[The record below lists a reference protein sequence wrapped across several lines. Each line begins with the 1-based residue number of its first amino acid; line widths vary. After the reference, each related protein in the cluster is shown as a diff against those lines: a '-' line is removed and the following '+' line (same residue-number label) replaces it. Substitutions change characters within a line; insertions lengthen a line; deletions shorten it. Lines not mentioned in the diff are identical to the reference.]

1 MIPKGGEVLFVS
13 LLLKDINFCLFDLWV
28 FIFVY
33 IFAYCYCVNKNDTK
47 MKTGKKHIIL
57 YVILLLLVFVSCS
70 DRRTVIGVSQCSD
83 DIWRQKVNREIK
95 IGQYQYKNVDV
106 VFASADNNGQRQA
119 RQIDSLVKAKVD
131 LLVVAPSDV
140 KTVAPAIERAYRAGI
155 PVILYDRRIESTHY
169 TAYIGTDNVAI
180 GKEVADYLAHQLQGR
195 GTVVEITG
203 ERGSTPV
210 ADRHR
215 GFMQGMKAFP
225 QIQVVTLEGDWNL
238 AGAKKL
244 MRQYMDAGK
253 PVDAVFGHNDAE
265 AWGAQQAAKEKNR
278 EKQMLFV
285 GIDGLPGENQ
295 GVDLVDKGVMTASYI
310 YPTKGETIVPLAMN
324 ILQGKPYKRMNYF
337 QSALVTAENAKLI
350 DMQYKEIE
358 GQTADLNTIYSSINE
373 YMKMYRWQ
381 KIISILAV
389 AVVVLLLIMIFYRRK
404 VRREKEKLNEQ
415 RKQMADDKIAF
426 FTNVSHQ
433 LRTPL
438 TLVSG
443 PLNRLMQADNY
454 TEEQKML
461 LQVVSRNVGQ
471 LETLTADV
479 LNFKEQVDA
488 MNQASTDEACEKELS
503 QHVLRD
509 SRHQMLLQQDVEE
522 LSTILIVDD
531 NEDIRS
537 YLRVLL
543 AGQYYVIEA
552 SDGQNGLRLAKE
564 SVPDLIVS
572 DVMMPVMDGLTFC
585 SKIKEDEVTSHI
597 PVILLTARSD
607 ESQRIEGYEHG
618 ADAYITKP
626 FNDHLLLVRISNLL
640 QARRQKKNDEA
651 KQMLSAEDIQTDE
664 PGERMFLER
673 FKKAAKSHI
682 GDANLRMDD
691 LGSELSLSKVQMY
704 RKVKALTGKTP
715 AEVLREMRMQ
725 KAYSLLKQTDKTISE
740 VAAEVGF
747 AIPGYFSACFKKQ
760 FGINPTELRD

>member
-1 MIPKGGEVLFVS
+1 M
-13 LLLKDINFCLFDLWV
+13 WV

-33 IFAYCYCVNKNDTK
+33 IFACCYCVNKNDTK

-57 YVILLLLVFVSCS
+57 YVILLLLVLVSCS

-119 RQIDSLVKAKVD
+119 RQIDSLVKTKVD

-155 PVILYDRRIESTHY
+155 PVILYDRMIESTHY
-169 TAYIGTDNVAI
+169 SAYIGTDNVAI

-278 EKQMLFV
+278 DKQMLFV

-310 YPTKGETIVPLAMN
+310 YPTKGEAIVPLAMN

-358 GQTADLNTIYSSINE
+358 GQTVNLNAIYSSIND

-381 KIISILAV
+381 KIINILAV

-404 VRREKEKLNEQ
+404 VRREKEKLNKQ
-415 RKQMADDKIAF
+415 RKQMADEKIAF

-479 LNFKEQVDA
+479 LNFKDQ
-488 MNQASTDEACEKELS
+488 
-503 QHVLRD
+503 
-509 SRHQMLLQQDVEE
+509 
-522 LSTILIVDD
+522 
-531 NEDIRS
+531 
-537 YLRVLL
+537 
-543 AGQYYVIEA
+543 
-552 SDGQNGLRLAKE
+552 
-564 SVPDLIVS
+564 
-572 DVMMPVMDGLTFC
+572 
-585 SKIKEDEVTSHI
+585 VTSHI

>member
-1 MIPKGGEVLFVS
+1 
-13 LLLKDINFCLFDLWV
+13 
-28 FIFVY
+28 
-33 IFAYCYCVNKNDTK
+33 

-57 YVILLLLVFVSCS
+57 YVILLLLVLVSCS

-119 RQIDSLVKAKVD
+119 RQIDSLVKTKVD

-155 PVILYDRRIESTHY
+155 PVILYDRMIESTHY

-278 EKQMLFV
+278 DKQMLFV

-310 YPTKGETIVPLAMN
+310 YPTKGEAIVPLAMN

-358 GQTADLNTIYSSINE
+358 GQTANLNAIYSSIND

-404 VRREKEKLNEQ
+404 VRREKEKLNKQ
-415 RKQMADDKIAF
+415 RKQMADEKIAF
-426 FTNVSHQ
+426 FTNASHQ

-443 PLNRLMQADNY
+443 PLSQLMKDDNY
-454 TEEQKML
+454 TDEQKML

-479 LNFKEQVDA
+479 LNFKDQVDV
-488 MNQASTDEACEKELS
+488 MNQASTDEASEKELS

-522 LSTILIVDD
+522 LSTILVVDD
-531 NEDIRS
+531 NEDIRT

-543 AGQYYVIEA
+543 SDHYYVIEA

-597 PVILLTARSD
+597 PVILLTARSE

-618 ADAYITKP
+618 ADAYLTKP
-626 FNDHLLLVRISNLL
+626 FSAHLLLARISNLL
-640 QARRQKKNDEA
+640 QARRQRKNMDA
-651 KQMLSAEDIQTDE
+651 KNVLSAEFIQAE
-664 PGERMFLER
+664 APGERMFLER
-673 FKKAAKSHI
+673 FKKVAKSHI
-682 GDANLRMDD
+682 GNANLRMDD
-691 LGSELSLSKVQMY
+691 LGSELSLSKV
-704 RKVKALTGKTP
+704 
-715 AEVLREMRMQ
+715 
-725 KAYSLLKQTDKTISE
+725 
-740 VAAEVGF
+740 
-747 AIPGYFSACFKKQ
+747 
-760 FGINPTELRD
+760 

>member
-1 MIPKGGEVLFVS
+1 
-13 LLLKDINFCLFDLWV
+13 
-28 FIFVY
+28 
-33 IFAYCYCVNKNDTK
+33 

-83 DIWRQKVNREIK
+83 DLWRQKVNREIK

-106 VFASADNNGQRQA
+106 VFAAADNNGQRQA

-155 PVILYDRRIESTHY
+155 PVILYDRMIESTHY

-358 GQTADLNTIYSSINE
+358 GQTANLNAIYSSIND

-389 AVVVLLLIMIFYRRK
+389 AVVLLLLIMIFYRRK
-404 VRREKEKLNEQ
+404 VRREKEKLNKQ

-461 LQVVSRNVGQ
+461 LQVVLRNVGQ

-488 MNQASTDEACEKELS
+488 MNQASADEACEKELS

-597 PVILLTARSD
+597 PVILLTARSE

-626 FNDHLLLVRISNLL
+626 FSDHLLLVRISNLL
-640 QARRQKKNDEA
+640 QARRQRKNDEA

>member
-1 MIPKGGEVLFVS
+1 M
-13 LLLKDINFCLFDLWV
+13 WV

-83 DIWRQKVNREIK
+83 DLWRQKVNREIK

-155 PVILYDRRIESTHY
+155 PVILYDRMIESTHY

-310 YPTKGETIVPLAMN
+310 YPTKGEAIVPLAMN

-358 GQTADLNTIYSSINE
+358 DQTADLNTIYSSINE

-389 AVVVLLLIMIFYRRK
+389 AVVLLLLIMIFYRRK

-461 LQVVSRNVGQ
+461 LQVVMRNVGQ

-488 MNQASTDEACEKELS
+488 MNQASADEACEKELS

-597 PVILLTARSD
+597 PVILLTARSE

-626 FNDHLLLVRISNLL
+626 FSDHLLLVRISNLL

-673 FKKAAKSHI
+673 FKKVAKSHI
-682 GDANLRMDD
+682 GNANLRMDD

>member
-1 MIPKGGEVLFVS
+1 
-13 LLLKDINFCLFDLWV
+13 
-28 FIFVY
+28 
-33 IFAYCYCVNKNDTK
+33 

-83 DIWRQKVNREIK
+83 DLWRQKVNREIK

-155 PVILYDRRIESTHY
+155 PVILYDRMIESTHY

-253 PVDAVFGHNDAE
+253 PVDAVFGHNDTE

-358 GQTADLNTIYSSINE
+358 DQTADLNTIYSSINE

-488 MNQASTDEACEKELS
+488 MNQASADEACEKELS

-597 PVILLTARSD
+597 PVILLTARSE

-626 FNDHLLLVRISNLL
+626 FSDHLLLVRISNLL
-640 QARRQKKNDEA
+640 QARRQRKNDEA

>member
-1 MIPKGGEVLFVS
+1 MTKGGEVLFVS

-83 DIWRQKVNREIK
+83 DLWRQKVNREIK

-155 PVILYDRRIESTHY
+155 PVILYDRMIESTHY

-215 GFMQGMKAFP
+215 GFMQGMIAFP

-488 MNQASTDEACEKELS
+488 MNQASADEACEKELS

-597 PVILLTARSD
+597 PVILLTARSE

-626 FNDHLLLVRISNLL
+626 FSDHLLLVRISNLL
-640 QARRQKKNDEA
+640 QARRQRKNDEA

>member
-1 MIPKGGEVLFVS
+1 M
-13 LLLKDINFCLFDLWV
+13 WV

-83 DIWRQKVNREIK
+83 DLWRQKVNREIK

-155 PVILYDRRIESTHY
+155 PVILYDRMIESTHY

-180 GKEVADYLAHQLQGR
+180 GKEVADYLAHHLQGR

-278 EKQMLFV
+278 DKQMLFV

-310 YPTKGETIVPLAMN
+310 YPTKGEAIVPLAMN

-350 DMQYKEIE
+350 DMQCKEIE
-358 GQTADLNTIYSSINE
+358 DQTADLNTIYSSINE

-389 AVVVLLLIMIFYRRK
+389 AVVLLLLIMIFYRRK

-488 MNQASTDEACEKELS
+488 MNQASADEACEKELS

-597 PVILLTARSD
+597 PVILLTARSE

-626 FNDHLLLVRISNLL
+626 FSDHLLLVRISNLL
-640 QARRQKKNDEA
+640 QARRQRKNDEG

>member
-1 MIPKGGEVLFVS
+1 M
-13 LLLKDINFCLFDLWV
+13 WV

-33 IFAYCYCVNKNDTK
+33 IFACCYCVNKNDTK

-83 DIWRQKVNREIK
+83 DLWRQKVNREIK

-155 PVILYDRRIESTHY
+155 PVILYDRMIESTHY

-310 YPTKGETIVPLAMN
+310 YPTKGEAIVPLAMN

-358 GQTADLNTIYSSINE
+358 DQTADLNTIYSSINE

-389 AVVVLLLIMIFYRRK
+389 AVVLLLLIMIFYRRK

-454 TEEQKML
+454 TEEQQML

-479 LNFKEQVDA
+479 LNFKDQVDV
-488 MNQASTDEACEKELS
+488 MNQASTDEASEKELS

-597 PVILLTARSD
+597 PVILLTARSE

-626 FNDHLLLVRISNLL
+626 FSDHLLLVRISNLL
-640 QARRQKKNDEA
+640 QARRQRKNDEA

>member
-1 MIPKGGEVLFVS
+1 
-13 LLLKDINFCLFDLWV
+13 
-28 FIFVY
+28 
-33 IFAYCYCVNKNDTK
+33 

-83 DIWRQKVNREIK
+83 DLWRQKVNREIK

-155 PVILYDRRIESTHY
+155 PVILYDRMIESTHY

-244 MRQYMDAGK
+244 MRQYMDVGK

-295 GVDLVDKGVMTASYI
+295 GVDLVAKGVMTASYI
-310 YPTKGETIVPLAMN
+310 YPTKGEAIVPLAMN

-358 GQTADLNTIYSSINE
+358 DQTADLNTIYSSINE

-381 KIISILAV
+381 KIINILAV
-389 AVVVLLLIMIFYRRK
+389 AVVLLLLIMIFYRRK

-461 LQVVSRNVGQ
+461 LQVVLRNVGQ

-488 MNQASTDEACEKELS
+488 MNQASADEACEKELS

-597 PVILLTARSD
+597 PVILLTARSE

-626 FNDHLLLVRISNLL
+626 FSDHLLLVRISNLL
-640 QARRQKKNDEA
+640 QARRQRKNDEA

-704 RKVKALTGKTP
+704 RKVKVLTGKTP

-760 FGINPTELRD
+760 FGINPTELRN

>member
-1 MIPKGGEVLFVS
+1 M
-13 LLLKDINFCLFDLWV
+13 WV

-33 IFAYCYCVNKNDTK
+33 IFACCYCVNKNDTK

-83 DIWRQKVNREIK
+83 DLWRQKVNREIK

-119 RQIDSLVKAKVD
+119 RQIDSLVNAKVD

-155 PVILYDRRIESTHY
+155 PVILYDRMIESTHY

-310 YPTKGETIVPLAMN
+310 YPTKGEAIVPLAMN

-358 GQTADLNTIYSSINE
+358 GQTANLNAIYSSIND

-404 VRREKEKLNEQ
+404 VRREKEKLNKQ

-461 LQVVSRNVGQ
+461 LQVVLRNVGQ

-488 MNQASTDEACEKELS
+488 MNQASADEACEKELS

-597 PVILLTARSD
+597 PVILLTARSE

-626 FNDHLLLVRISNLL
+626 FSDHLLLVRISNLL
-640 QARRQKKNDEA
+640 QARRQRKNDEA

>member
-1 MIPKGGEVLFVS
+1 
-13 LLLKDINFCLFDLWV
+13 
-28 FIFVY
+28 
-33 IFAYCYCVNKNDTK
+33 

-83 DIWRQKVNREIK
+83 DLWRQKVNREIK

-155 PVILYDRRIESTHY
+155 PVILYDRMIESTHY

-278 EKQMLFV
+278 DKQMLFV

-310 YPTKGETIVPLAMN
+310 YPTKGENIVPLAMN

-358 GQTADLNTIYSSINE
+358 DQTADLNTIYSSINE

-389 AVVVLLLIMIFYRRK
+389 AVVLLLLIMIFYRRK

-461 LQVVSRNVGQ
+461 LQVVLRNVGQ

-488 MNQASTDEACEKELS
+488 MNQASADEACEKELS

-597 PVILLTARSD
+597 PVILLTARSE

-626 FNDHLLLVRISNLL
+626 FSDHLLLVRISNLL
-640 QARRQKKNDEA
+640 QARRQRKNDEG

>member
-1 MIPKGGEVLFVS
+1 
-13 LLLKDINFCLFDLWV
+13 
-28 FIFVY
+28 
-33 IFAYCYCVNKNDTK
+33 

-83 DIWRQKVNREIK
+83 DLWRQKVNREIK

-155 PVILYDRRIESTHY
+155 PVILYDRMIESTHY

-295 GVDLVDKGVMTASYI
+295 GVDLVAKGVMTASYI
-310 YPTKGETIVPLAMN
+310 YPTKGEAIVPLAMN

-389 AVVVLLLIMIFYRRK
+389 AVVLLLLIMIFYRRK

-461 LQVVSRNVGQ
+461 LQVVLRNVGQ

-488 MNQASTDEACEKELS
+488 MNQASANEACEKELS

-597 PVILLTARSD
+597 PVILLTARSE

-626 FNDHLLLVRISNLL
+626 FSDHLLLVRISNLL
-640 QARRQKKNDEA
+640 QARRQRKNDEA

-682 GDANLRMDD
+682 SDANLRMDD

>member
-1 MIPKGGEVLFVS
+1 
-13 LLLKDINFCLFDLWV
+13 
-28 FIFVY
+28 
-33 IFAYCYCVNKNDTK
+33 
-47 MKTGKKHIIL
+47 MKIGKKHIIL

-83 DIWRQKVNREIK
+83 DLWRQKVNREIK

-140 KTVAPAIERAYRAGI
+140 KTVAPAIERAYCAGI
-155 PVILYDRRIESTHY
+155 PVILYDRMIESTHY

-180 GKEVADYLAHQLQGR
+180 GREVADYLAHQLQGR

-295 GVDLVDKGVMTASYI
+295 GVDLVAKGVMTASYI

-461 LQVVSRNVGQ
+461 LQVVLRNVGQ

-488 MNQASTDEACEKELS
+488 MNQASADEACEKELS

-597 PVILLTARSD
+597 PVILLTARSE

-626 FNDHLLLVRISNLL
+626 FSDHLLLVRISNLL
-640 QARRQKKNDEA
+640 QARRQRKNDEA

>member
-1 MIPKGGEVLFVS
+1 
-13 LLLKDINFCLFDLWV
+13 
-28 FIFVY
+28 
-33 IFAYCYCVNKNDTK
+33 

-83 DIWRQKVNREIK
+83 DLWRQKVNREIK

-155 PVILYDRRIESTHY
+155 PVILYDRMIESTHY
-169 TAYIGTDNVAI
+169 TAYIGTDNLAI

-310 YPTKGETIVPLAMN
+310 YPTKGEAIVPLAMN

-358 GQTADLNTIYSSINE
+358 DQTADLNTIYSSINE

-389 AVVVLLLIMIFYRRK
+389 AVVLLLLIMIFYRRK

-461 LQVVSRNVGQ
+461 LQVVLRNVGQ

-488 MNQASTDEACEKELS
+488 MNQASADEACEKELS
-503 QHVLRD
+503 LHVLRD

-597 PVILLTARSD
+597 PVILLTARSE

-626 FNDHLLLVRISNLL
+626 FSDHLLLVRISNLL
-640 QARRQKKNDEA
+640 QARRQRKNDEG

>member
-1 MIPKGGEVLFVS
+1 MTKGGEVLFVS

-83 DIWRQKVNREIK
+83 DLWRQKVNREIK

-155 PVILYDRRIESTHY
+155 PVILYDRMIESTHY

-278 EKQMLFV
+278 DKQILFV

-295 GVDLVDKGVMTASYI
+295 GVDLVAKGVMTASYI
-310 YPTKGETIVPLAMN
+310 YPTKGEAIVPLAMN

-358 GQTADLNTIYSSINE
+358 DQTADLNTIYSSINE

-404 VRREKEKLNEQ
+404 VRREKEKLNKQ
-415 RKQMADDKIAF
+415 RKQMADEKIAF

-454 TEEQKML
+454 TDEQKML

-479 LNFKEQVDA
+479 LNFKDQVDA
-488 MNQASTDEACEKELS
+488 MNQATADEASEKELS

-673 FKKAAKSHI
+673 FKKAAKLHI

>member
-1 MIPKGGEVLFVS
+1 M
-13 LLLKDINFCLFDLWV
+13 
-28 FIFVY
+28 
-33 IFAYCYCVNKNDTK
+33 
-47 MKTGKKHIIL
+47 
-57 YVILLLLVFVSCS
+57 
-70 DRRTVIGVSQCSD
+70 IGVSQCSD

-119 RQIDSLVKAKVD
+119 RQIDSLVKSKVD

-155 PVILYDRRIESTHY
+155 PVILYDRMIESTHY

-278 EKQMLFV
+278 DKQILFV

-310 YPTKGETIVPLAMN
+310 YPTKGEAIVPLAMN

-358 GQTADLNTIYSSINE
+358 GQTVNLNAIYSSIND

-404 VRREKEKLNEQ
+404 VRREKEKLNKQ
-415 RKQMADDKIAF
+415 RKQMADEKIAF

-479 LNFKEQVDA
+479 LNFKDQVDA
-488 MNQASTDEACEKELS
+488 MNQATADEASEKELS

-673 FKKAAKSHI
+673 FKKAAKLHI

-747 AIPGYFSACFKKQ
+747 AIPGYFSA
-760 FGINPTELRD
+760 

>member
-1 MIPKGGEVLFVS
+1 
-13 LLLKDINFCLFDLWV
+13 
-28 FIFVY
+28 
-33 IFAYCYCVNKNDTK
+33 

-57 YVILLLLVFVSCS
+57 YVVLLLLVFVSCS

-83 DIWRQKVNREIK
+83 DLWRQKVNREIK

-119 RQIDSLVKAKVD
+119 LQIDSLVKAKVD

-155 PVILYDRRIESTHY
+155 PVILYDRMIESTHY

-295 GVDLVDKGVMTASYI
+295 GVDLVTKGVMTASYI
-310 YPTKGETIVPLAMN
+310 YPTKGEAIVPLAMN

-358 GQTADLNTIYSSINE
+358 DQTADLNTIYSSINE

-426 FTNVSHQ
+426 FTNVSLQ

-537 YLRVLL
+537 YLHVLL

-597 PVILLTARSD
+597 PVILLTARSE

-626 FNDHLLLVRISNLL
+626 FSDHLLLVRISNLL
-640 QARRQKKNDEA
+640 QARRQRKNDEA

>member
-1 MIPKGGEVLFVS
+1 
-13 LLLKDINFCLFDLWV
+13 
-28 FIFVY
+28 
-33 IFAYCYCVNKNDTK
+33 

-57 YVILLLLVFVSCS
+57 YVVLLLLVLVSCS

-119 RQIDSLVKAKVD
+119 RQIDSLVKTKVD
-131 LLVVAPSDV
+131 LLVVAPSDA

-155 PVILYDRRIESTHY
+155 PVILYDRMIESTHY

-278 EKQMLFV
+278 DKQILFV

-310 YPTKGETIVPLAMN
+310 YPTKGEAIVPLAMN

-358 GQTADLNTIYSSINE
+358 GQTVNLNAIYSSIND

-404 VRREKEKLNEQ
+404 VRREKEKLNKQ
-415 RKQMADDKIAF
+415 RKQMADEKIAF

-479 LNFKEQVDA
+479 LNFKDQVDA
-488 MNQASTDEACEKELS
+488 MNQATADEASEKKLS

-585 SKIKEDEVTSHI
+585 SKIKEDVVTSHI

-607 ESQRIEGYEHG
+607 ES
-618 ADAYITKP
+618 
-626 FNDHLLLVRISNLL
+626 
-640 QARRQKKNDEA
+640 
-651 KQMLSAEDIQTDE
+651 
-664 PGERMFLER
+664 
-673 FKKAAKSHI
+673 
-682 GDANLRMDD
+682 
-691 LGSELSLSKVQMY
+691 
-704 RKVKALTGKTP
+704 
-715 AEVLREMRMQ
+715 
-725 KAYSLLKQTDKTISE
+725 
-740 VAAEVGF
+740 
-747 AIPGYFSACFKKQ
+747 
-760 FGINPTELRD
+760 

>member
-1 MIPKGGEVLFVS
+1 
-13 LLLKDINFCLFDLWV
+13 
-28 FIFVY
+28 
-33 IFAYCYCVNKNDTK
+33 
-47 MKTGKKHIIL
+47 
-57 YVILLLLVFVSCS
+57 
-70 DRRTVIGVSQCSD
+70 
-83 DIWRQKVNREIK
+83 
-95 IGQYQYKNVDV
+95 
-106 VFASADNNGQRQA
+106 
-119 RQIDSLVKAKVD
+119 
-131 LLVVAPSDV
+131 
-140 KTVAPAIERAYRAGI
+140 
-155 PVILYDRRIESTHY
+155 
-169 TAYIGTDNVAI
+169 
-180 GKEVADYLAHQLQGR
+180 
-195 GTVVEITG
+195 
-203 ERGSTPV
+203 
-210 ADRHR
+210 
-215 GFMQGMKAFP
+215 MQGMKAFP

-278 EKQMLFV
+278 DKQMLFV

-310 YPTKGETIVPLAMN
+310 YPTKGEAIVPLAMN

-358 GQTADLNTIYSSINE
+358 DQTADLNTIYLSINE

-404 VRREKEKLNEQ
+404 VRREKEKLNKQ
-415 RKQMADDKIAF
+415 RKQMADEKIAF
-426 FTNVSHQ
+426 FTNASHQ

-443 PLNRLMQADNY
+443 PLSQLMKDDNY
-454 TEEQKML
+454 TDEQKML

-479 LNFKEQVDA
+479 LNFKDQVDV
-488 MNQASTDEACEKELS
+488 MNQASTDEASEKELS

-522 LSTILIVDD
+522 LSTILVVDD
-531 NEDIRS
+531 NEDIRT

-543 AGQYYVIEA
+543 SDHYYVIEA

-597 PVILLTARSD
+597 PVILLTARSE

-618 ADAYITKP
+618 ADAYLTKP
-626 FNDHLLLVRISNLL
+626 FSAHLLLARISNLL
-640 QARRQKKNDEA
+640 QARRQRKNMDA
-651 KQMLSAEDIQTDE
+651 KNVLSAEFIQAE
-664 PGERMFLER
+664 APGERMFLER
-673 FKKAAKSHI
+673 FKKVAKSHI
-682 GDANLRMDD
+682 GNANLRMDD

-747 AIPGYFSACFKKQ
+747 AIPHYFSACFKKQ

>member
-1 MIPKGGEVLFVS
+1 
-13 LLLKDINFCLFDLWV
+13 
-28 FIFVY
+28 
-33 IFAYCYCVNKNDTK
+33 
-47 MKTGKKHIIL
+47 MKTRKKHIIL

-83 DIWRQKVNREIK
+83 DLWRQKVNREIK

-155 PVILYDRRIESTHY
+155 PVILYDRMIESTHY

-180 GKEVADYLAHQLQGR
+180 GREVADYLAHQLKGR
-195 GTVVEITG
+195 GMVVEITG

-358 GQTADLNTIYSSINE
+358 DQTADLNTIYSSINE

-389 AVVVLLLIMIFYRRK
+389 AVVLLLLIMIFYRRK

-461 LQVVSRNVGQ
+461 LQVVMRNVGQ

-488 MNQASTDEACEKELS
+488 MNQASADEACEKELS

-597 PVILLTARSD
+597 PVILLTARSE

-626 FNDHLLLVRISNLL
+626 FSDHLLLVRISNLL
-640 QARRQKKNDEA
+640 QARRQRKNDEG

>member
-1 MIPKGGEVLFVS
+1 M
-13 LLLKDINFCLFDLWV
+13 WV

-33 IFAYCYCVNKNDTK
+33 IFACCYCVNKNDTK

-83 DIWRQKVNREIK
+83 DLWRQKVNREIK

-155 PVILYDRRIESTHY
+155 PVILYDRMIESTHY

-265 AWGAQQAAKEKNR
+265 AWGAQQAAKDKNR

-310 YPTKGETIVPLAMN
+310 YPTKGEAIVPLAMN

-358 GQTADLNTIYSSINE
+358 DQTADLNTIYSSINE

-389 AVVVLLLIMIFYRRK
+389 AVVLLLLIMIFYRRK
-404 VRREKEKLNEQ
+404 VRREKEKLNKQ

-461 LQVVSRNVGQ
+461 LQVVLRNVGQ

-488 MNQASTDEACEKELS
+488 MNQASADEACEKELS

-543 AGQYYVIEA
+543 AGLYYVIEA

-597 PVILLTARSD
+597 PVILLTARSE

-626 FNDHLLLVRISNLL
+626 FSDHLLLVRISNLL
-640 QARRQKKNDEA
+640 QARRQRKNDEA

>member
-1 MIPKGGEVLFVS
+1 
-13 LLLKDINFCLFDLWV
+13 
-28 FIFVY
+28 
-33 IFAYCYCVNKNDTK
+33 
-47 MKTGKKHIIL
+47 MKTRKKHIIL
-57 YVILLLLVFVSCS
+57 YVVLLLLVFVSCS

-83 DIWRQKVNREIK
+83 DLWRQKVNREIK

-155 PVILYDRRIESTHY
+155 PVILYDRMIESTHY

-180 GKEVADYLAHQLQGR
+180 GREVADYLAHQLKGR
-195 GTVVEITG
+195 GMVVEITG

-310 YPTKGETIVPLAMN
+310 YPTKGEAIVPLAMN

-358 GQTADLNTIYSSINE
+358 DQTADLNTIYSSINE

-389 AVVVLLLIMIFYRRK
+389 AVVLLLLIMIFYRRK

-488 MNQASTDEACEKELS
+488 MNQASADEACEKELS

-597 PVILLTARSD
+597 PVILLTARSE

-626 FNDHLLLVRISNLL
+626 FSDHLLLVRISNLL
-640 QARRQKKNDEA
+640 QARRQRKNDEA

>member
-1 MIPKGGEVLFVS
+1 
-13 LLLKDINFCLFDLWV
+13 
-28 FIFVY
+28 
-33 IFAYCYCVNKNDTK
+33 

-57 YVILLLLVFVSCS
+57 YVILLLLVLVSCS

-119 RQIDSLVKAKVD
+119 RQIDSLVKTKVD

-155 PVILYDRRIESTHY
+155 PVILYDRMIESTHY

-278 EKQMLFV
+278 DKQMLFV

-310 YPTKGETIVPLAMN
+310 YPTKGEVIVPLAMN

-337 QSALVTAENAKLI
+337 LSALVTAENAKLI

-358 GQTADLNTIYSSINE
+358 GQTVNLNAICSSINE

-404 VRREKEKLNEQ
+404 VRREKEKLNKQ
-415 RKQMADDKIAF
+415 RKQMADEKIAF

-443 PLNRLMQADNY
+443 PLSQLMKDDNY
-454 TEEQKML
+454 TDEQKML

-479 LNFKEQVDA
+479 LNFKDQVDV
-488 MNQASTDEACEKELS
+488 MNQASTDEASEKELS

-522 LSTILIVDD
+522 LSTILVVDD
-531 NEDIRS
+531 NEDIRT

-543 AGQYYVIEA
+543 SDHYYVIEA

-673 FKKAAKSHI
+673 FKKVAKSHI
-682 GDANLRMDD
+682 GNANLRMDD

>member
-1 MIPKGGEVLFVS
+1 
-13 LLLKDINFCLFDLWV
+13 
-28 FIFVY
+28 
-33 IFAYCYCVNKNDTK
+33 

-57 YVILLLLVFVSCS
+57 YVVLLLLVLVSCS

-83 DIWRQKVNREIK
+83 DLWRQKVNREIK

-106 VFASADNNGQRQA
+106 VFASADNNGKRQA
-119 RQIDSLVKAKVD
+119 RQIGSLVKAKVD

-155 PVILYDRRIESTHY
+155 PVILYDRMIESTHY

-180 GKEVADYLAHQLQGR
+180 GREVADYLAHQLQGR

-278 EKQMLFV
+278 DKQMLFV

-310 YPTKGETIVPLAMN
+310 YPTKGEAIVPLAMN

-358 GQTADLNTIYSSINE
+358 GQTANLNAIYSSIND

-404 VRREKEKLNEQ
+404 VRREKEKLNKQ
-415 RKQMADDKIAF
+415 RKQMADEKIAF
-426 FTNVSHQ
+426 FTNASHQ

-443 PLNRLMQADNY
+443 PLSQLMKDDNY
-454 TEEQKML
+454 TDEQKML
-461 LQVVSRNVGQ
+461 LQVVSRNVEQ

-479 LNFKEQVDA
+479 LNFKDQVDV
-488 MNQASTDEACEKELS
+488 MNLASTDEASEKELS

-522 LSTILIVDD
+522 LSTILVVDD
-531 NEDIRS
+531 NEDIRT

-543 AGQYYVIEA
+543 SDHYYVIEA

-597 PVILLTARSD
+597 PVILLTARSE

-618 ADAYITKP
+618 ADAYLTKP
-626 FNDHLLLVRISNLL
+626 FSAHLLLARISNLL
-640 QARRQKKNDEA
+640 QARRQRKNMDA
-651 KQMLSAEDIQTDE
+651 KNVLSAEFIQAEE

-673 FKKAAKSHI
+673 FKKVAKSHI
-682 GDANLRMDD
+682 GNANLRMDD

>member
-1 MIPKGGEVLFVS
+1 MS

-33 IFAYCYCVNKNDTK
+33 IFACCYCVNKNDTK

-83 DIWRQKVNREIK
+83 DLWRQKVNREIK

-119 RQIDSLVKAKVD
+119 RQIDSLVKTKVD

-155 PVILYDRRIESTHY
+155 PVILYDRMIESTHY

-278 EKQMLFV
+278 DKQMLFV

-310 YPTKGETIVPLAMN
+310 YPTKGEAIVPLAMN

-358 GQTADLNTIYSSINE
+358 DQTADLNTIYSSIND

-389 AVVVLLLIMIFYRRK
+389 AVVLLLLIMIFYRRK

-461 LQVVSRNVGQ
+461 LQVVLRNVGQ

-488 MNQASTDEACEKELS
+488 MNQASADEACEKELS

-597 PVILLTARSD
+597 PVILLTARSE

-626 FNDHLLLVRISNLL
+626 FSDHLLLVRISNLL
-640 QARRQKKNDEA
+640 QARRQRKNDEA
-651 KQMLSAEDIQTDE
+651 RQMLSAEDIQTDE

>member
-1 MIPKGGEVLFVS
+1 
-13 LLLKDINFCLFDLWV
+13 
-28 FIFVY
+28 
-33 IFAYCYCVNKNDTK
+33 

-83 DIWRQKVNREIK
+83 DLWRQKVNREIK

-155 PVILYDRRIESTHY
+155 PVILYDRMIESTHY

-278 EKQMLFV
+278 DKQMLFV

-310 YPTKGETIVPLAMN
+310 YPTKGEAIVPLAMN

-358 GQTADLNTIYSSINE
+358 GQTANLNAIYSSIND

-389 AVVVLLLIMIFYRRK
+389 AVVLLLLIMIFYRRK
-404 VRREKEKLNEQ
+404 VRREKEKLNKQ

-461 LQVVSRNVGQ
+461 LQVVLRNVGQ

-488 MNQASTDEACEKELS
+488 MNQASADEACEKELS

-597 PVILLTARSD
+597 PVILLTARSE

-626 FNDHLLLVRISNLL
+626 FSDHLLLVRISNLL
-640 QARRQKKNDEA
+640 QARRQRKNDEA

>member
-1 MIPKGGEVLFVS
+1 
-13 LLLKDINFCLFDLWV
+13 
-28 FIFVY
+28 
-33 IFAYCYCVNKNDTK
+33 

-83 DIWRQKVNREIK
+83 DLWRQKVNREIK

-155 PVILYDRRIESTHY
+155 PVILYDRMIESTHY

-295 GVDLVDKGVMTASYI
+295 GVDLVAKGVMTASYI
-310 YPTKGETIVPLAMN
+310 YPTKGEAIVPLAMN

-461 LQVVSRNVGQ
+461 LQVVLRNVGQ

-488 MNQASTDEACEKELS
+488 MNQASADEACEKELS

-597 PVILLTARSD
+597 PVILLTARSE

-626 FNDHLLLVRISNLL
+626 FSDHLLLVRISNLL
-640 QARRQKKNDEA
+640 QARRQRKNDEA

>member
-1 MIPKGGEVLFVS
+1 M
-13 LLLKDINFCLFDLWV
+13 
-28 FIFVY
+28 
-33 IFAYCYCVNKNDTK
+33 
-47 MKTGKKHIIL
+47 KHIIL

-83 DIWRQKVNREIK
+83 DLWRQKVNREIK

-155 PVILYDRRIESTHY
+155 PVILYDRMIESTHY

-244 MRQYMDAGK
+244 MRQYMDASK

-373 YMKMYRWQ
+373 YMKMYRRQ

-488 MNQASTDEACEKELS
+488 MNQASADEACEKELS

-597 PVILLTARSD
+597 PVILLTARSE

-626 FNDHLLLVRISNLL
+626 FSDHLLLVRISNLL
-640 QARRQKKNDEA
+640 QARRQRKNDEA

-682 GDANLRMDD
+682 ENANLRMDD

>member
-1 MIPKGGEVLFVS
+1 MTKGGEVLFVS

-83 DIWRQKVNREIK
+83 DLWRQKVNREIK

-155 PVILYDRRIESTHY
+155 PVILYDRMIESTHY

-358 GQTADLNTIYSSINE
+358 DQTADLNTIYSSINE

-389 AVVVLLLIMIFYRRK
+389 AVVLLLLIMIFYRRK

-488 MNQASTDEACEKELS
+488 MNQASADEACEKELS

-597 PVILLTARSD
+597 PVILLTARSE

-626 FNDHLLLVRISNLL
+626 FSDHLLLVRISNLL
-640 QARRQKKNDEA
+640 QARRQRKNDEA

>member
-1 MIPKGGEVLFVS
+1 MTKGGEVLFVS

-83 DIWRQKVNREIK
+83 DLWRQKVNREIK

-155 PVILYDRRIESTHY
+155 PVILYDRMIESTHY

-295 GVDLVDKGVMTASYI
+295 GVDLVAKGVMTASYI

-358 GQTADLNTIYSSINE
+358 GQTVNLNAIYSSIND

-404 VRREKEKLNEQ
+404 VRREKEKLNKQ

>member
-1 MIPKGGEVLFVS
+1 
-13 LLLKDINFCLFDLWV
+13 
-28 FIFVY
+28 
-33 IFAYCYCVNKNDTK
+33 

-83 DIWRQKVNREIK
+83 DLWRQKVNREIK

-155 PVILYDRRIESTHY
+155 PVIFYDRMIESTHY

-180 GKEVADYLAHQLQGR
+180 GREVADYLAHQLQGR

-295 GVDLVDKGVMTASYI
+295 GVDLVAKGVMTASYI
-310 YPTKGETIVPLAMN
+310 YPTKGEAIVPLAMN

-358 GQTADLNTIYSSINE
+358 DQTADLNTIYSSINE

-461 LQVVSRNVGQ
+461 LQVVLRNVGQ

-488 MNQASTDEACEKELS
+488 MNQASADEACEKELS

-597 PVILLTARSD
+597 PVILLTARSE

-626 FNDHLLLVRISNLL
+626 FSDHLLLVRISNLL
-640 QARRQKKNDEA
+640 QARRQRKNDEA

>member
-1 MIPKGGEVLFVS
+1 MTKGGEVLFVS
-13 LLLKDINFCLFDLWV
+13 LLLKDINFCLFGLWV

-33 IFAYCYCVNKNDTK
+33 IFAFCYCVNKNDTK

-83 DIWRQKVNREIK
+83 DLWRQKVNREIK

-106 VFASADNNGQRQA
+106 VFVSADNNGQRQA

-155 PVILYDRRIESTHY
+155 PVILYDRMIESTHY

-180 GKEVADYLAHQLQGR
+180 GREVADYLAHQLQGR

-295 GVDLVDKGVMTASYI
+295 GVDLVTKGVMTASYI
-310 YPTKGETIVPLAMN
+310 YPTKGEAIVPLAMN

-358 GQTADLNTIYSSINE
+358 DQTADLNTIYSSINE

-461 LQVVSRNVGQ
+461 LQVVLRNVGQ

-488 MNQASTDEACEKELS
+488 MNQASADEACEKELS

-597 PVILLTARSD
+597 PVILLTARSE

-626 FNDHLLLVRISNLL
+626 FSDHLLLVRISNLL
-640 QARRQKKNDEA
+640 QARRQRKNDEA

>member
-1 MIPKGGEVLFVS
+1 MTKGGEVLFVS

-57 YVILLLLVFVSCS
+57 YVVLLLLVLVSCS

-83 DIWRQKVNREIK
+83 DLWRQKVNREIK

-106 VFASADNNGQRQA
+106 VFASADNNGKRQA

-155 PVILYDRRIESTHY
+155 PVILYDRMIESTHY

-295 GVDLVDKGVMTASYI
+295 GVDLVAKGVMTASYI
-310 YPTKGETIVPLAMN
+310 YPTKGEAIVPLAMN

-358 GQTADLNTIYSSINE
+358 DQTADLNTIYLSINE

-461 LQVVSRNVGQ
+461 LQVVMRNVGQ

-597 PVILLTARSD
+597 PVILLTARSE

-626 FNDHLLLVRISNLL
+626 FSDHLLLVRISNLL
-640 QARRQKKNDEA
+640 QARRQRKNDEA

>member
-1 MIPKGGEVLFVS
+1 
-13 LLLKDINFCLFDLWV
+13 
-28 FIFVY
+28 
-33 IFAYCYCVNKNDTK
+33 

-57 YVILLLLVFVSCS
+57 YVVLLLIVLVSCS

-95 IGQYQYKNVDV
+95 IGQYQSKNVDV

-119 RQIDSLVKAKVD
+119 RQIDSLVKTKVD

-155 PVILYDRRIESTHY
+155 PVILYDRMIESTHY

-278 EKQMLFV
+278 DKQILFV

-310 YPTKGETIVPLAMN
+310 YPTKGEAIVPLAMN

-358 GQTADLNTIYSSINE
+358 GQTVNLNAIYSSIND

-404 VRREKEKLNEQ
+404 VRREKEKLNKQ
-415 RKQMADDKIAF
+415 RKQMADEKIAF

-479 LNFKEQVDA
+479 LNFKDQVDA
-488 MNQASTDEACEKELS
+488 MNQATADEASEKELS

-543 AGQYYVIEA
+543 AGQYYVIEV

>member
-1 MIPKGGEVLFVS
+1 
-13 LLLKDINFCLFDLWV
+13 
-28 FIFVY
+28 
-33 IFAYCYCVNKNDTK
+33 
-47 MKTGKKHIIL
+47 MKTGKKYIIL

-83 DIWRQKVNREIK
+83 DLWRQKVNREIK

-155 PVILYDRRIESTHY
+155 PVILYDRMIESTHY

-180 GKEVADYLAHQLQGR
+180 GREVADYLAHQLQGR

-295 GVDLVDKGVMTASYI
+295 GVDLVAKGVMTASYI

-389 AVVVLLLIMIFYRRK
+389 AVVLLLLIMIFYRRK

-471 LETLTADV
+471 LENLTADV

-488 MNQASTDEACEKELS
+488 MNQASADEACEKELS

-597 PVILLTARSD
+597 PVILLTARSE

-626 FNDHLLLVRISNLL
+626 FSDHLLLVRISNLL
-640 QARRQKKNDEA
+640 QARRQRKNDEA

>member
-1 MIPKGGEVLFVS
+1 
-13 LLLKDINFCLFDLWV
+13 
-28 FIFVY
+28 
-33 IFAYCYCVNKNDTK
+33 

-57 YVILLLLVFVSCS
+57 YVVLLLLVLVSCS

-119 RQIDSLVKAKVD
+119 RQIDSLVKTKVD
-131 LLVVAPSDV
+131 LLVVAPSDA

-155 PVILYDRRIESTHY
+155 PVILYDRMIESTHY

-278 EKQMLFV
+278 DKQILFV

-310 YPTKGETIVPLAMN
+310 YPTKGEAIVPLAMN

-358 GQTADLNTIYSSINE
+358 GQTVNLNAIYSSIND

-404 VRREKEKLNEQ
+404 VRREKEKLNKQ
-415 RKQMADDKIAF
+415 RKQMADEKIAF

-454 TEEQKML
+454 TEEQK
-461 LQVVSRNVGQ
+461 
-471 LETLTADV
+471 
-479 LNFKEQVDA
+479 
-488 MNQASTDEACEKELS
+488 
-503 QHVLRD
+503 
-509 SRHQMLLQQDVEE
+509 MLLQQDVEE

-585 SKIKEDEVTSHI
+585 SKIKEDVVTSHI

-747 AIPGYFSACFKKQ
+747 AIPGYFSACFKKK
-760 FGINPTELRD
+760 FGITPTELRD

>member
-1 MIPKGGEVLFVS
+1 
-13 LLLKDINFCLFDLWV
+13 
-28 FIFVY
+28 
-33 IFAYCYCVNKNDTK
+33 

-57 YVILLLLVFVSCS
+57 YVVLLLLVLVSCS

-95 IGQYQYKNVDV
+95 IGQYQSKNVDV

-119 RQIDSLVKAKVD
+119 RQIDSLVKTKVD

-155 PVILYDRRIESTHY
+155 PVILYDRMIESTHY

-278 EKQMLFV
+278 DKQILFV

-310 YPTKGETIVPLAMN
+310 YPTKGEAIVPLAMN

-358 GQTADLNTIYSSINE
+358 GQTVNLNAIYSSIND

-404 VRREKEKLNEQ
+404 VRREKEKLNKQ
-415 RKQMADDKIAF
+415 RKQMADEKIAF

-479 LNFKEQVDA
+479 LNFKDQVDA
-488 MNQASTDEACEKELS
+488 MNQATADEASEKELS

-543 AGQYYVIEA
+543 AGQYYVIEV

>member
-1 MIPKGGEVLFVS
+1 M
-13 LLLKDINFCLFDLWV
+13 WV

-83 DIWRQKVNREIK
+83 DLWRQKVNREIK

-155 PVILYDRRIESTHY
+155 PVILYDRMIESTHY

-244 MRQYMDAGK
+244 MLQYMDAGK

-295 GVDLVDKGVMTASYI
+295 GVDLVTKGVMTASYI
-310 YPTKGETIVPLAMN
+310 YPTKGEAIVPLAMN

-358 GQTADLNTIYSSINE
+358 DQTADLNTIYSSINE

-381 KIISILAV
+381 KIINILAV

-461 LQVVSRNVGQ
+461 LQVVLRNVGQ

-488 MNQASTDEACEKELS
+488 MNQASADEACEKELS

-597 PVILLTARSD
+597 PVILLTARSE

-626 FNDHLLLVRISNLL
+626 FSDHLLLVRISNLL

>member
-1 MIPKGGEVLFVS
+1 
-13 LLLKDINFCLFDLWV
+13 
-28 FIFVY
+28 
-33 IFAYCYCVNKNDTK
+33 

-83 DIWRQKVNREIK
+83 DLWRQKVNREIK

-155 PVILYDRRIESTHY
+155 PVILYDRMIESTHY

-180 GKEVADYLAHQLQGR
+180 GREVADYLAHQLQGR

-310 YPTKGETIVPLAMN
+310 YPTKGEAIVPLAMN

-358 GQTADLNTIYSSINE
+358 DQTADLNTIYSSIND

-389 AVVVLLLIMIFYRRK
+389 AVVLLLLIMIFYRRK

-461 LQVVSRNVGQ
+461 LQVVLRNVGQ

-488 MNQASTDEACEKELS
+488 MNQASADEACEKELS

-597 PVILLTARSD
+597 PVILLTARSE

-626 FNDHLLLVRISNLL
+626 FSDHLLLVRISNLL
-640 QARRQKKNDEA
+640 QARRQRKNDEG